1 MTIDAT
7 SWIAL
12 KAVAGVGNLAFRR
25 LLERFGSPEMA
36 VRATEPAI
44 TAVEGISPALARR
57 IRAADPASPETR
69 REVERARD
77 LGFQIITM
85 TDPVYPELL
94 RQIPDPPPY
103 LYVMGRL
110 IGDAAN
116 VSIVGSRNATNY
128 GREIARQLAGDLAGM
143 GITVVSGM
151 ATGIDAAAHQG
162 AIDAGGLTVAVL
174 GSGLNRIYPAQ
185 NKRLFHE
192 IAGHGAV
199 VSEFALDA
207 EPDARHFPKRNRV
220 ISGMS
225 LGTVVVEATRRSG
238 SLITARMAMEQNRE
252 VFAVPGS
259 VHSFKS
265 TGPHDLIRQ
274 GAKLVEHARHIV
286 EELRLAPRRNEPPV
300 PGKADTRLDLSDLSA
315 DERRVVDALDAYP
328 VNADTLCRSLNLAS
342 GDLAG
347 ILLQLELKEIVRQLP
362 GNQYVLA
369 SNIDRQPV

>member
-1 MTIDAT
+1 MTIEAT

-12 KAVAGVGNLAFRR
+12 NAVTGVGNLAFRR
-25 LLERFGSPEMA
+25 LLERFGSPETA
-36 VRATEPAI
+36 ICATEPALA
-44 TAVEGISPALARR
+44 AVEGISSALARR
-57 IRAADPASPETR
+57 IRAADPASPEAL
-69 REVERARD
+69 REVARARD
-77 LGFQIITM
+77 LGFQIITIS
-85 TDPVYPELL
+85 DPAYPELL

-103 LYVMGRL
+103 LYVMGSL
-110 IGDAAN
+110 IADAAP
-116 VSIVGSRNATNY
+116 VSIVGSRNATSY

-143 GITVVSGM
+143 GITVISGM
-151 ATGIDAAAHQG
+151 AAGIDTAAHQG
-162 AIDAGGLTVAVL
+162 AIDGGGGTVAVL

-185 NKRLFHE
+185 NKRLYHE
-192 IAGHGAV
+192 IAAHGAV

-238 SLITARMAMEQNRE
+238 SLITARMATEQNRE

-286 EELRLAPRRNEPPV
+286 EELRLEPRRSESPV
-300 PGKADTRLDLSDLSA
+300 LEIAGTQPDLSDLGPK
-315 DERRVVDALDAYP
+315 EQRVVKALEAYP
-328 VNADTLCRSLNLAS
+328 VHADTLGRKLNLAS

-369 SNIDRQPV
+369 SNVGR